1 MTERDFDEFST
12 MLKTI
17 SDYFGKPLTPGVIAV
32 YWQGLRDLEIGELR
46 AALNA
51 HAQNPDSGMFM
62 PKIAD
67 IRKMVGGTTQDSAL
81 VAWSKVDRAVRVVGT
96 YADVVFD
103 DPIIHR
109 VIRDMGG
116 WIALGGKSE
125 DEWPFVAK
133 EFETRYRGFRMRSE
147 VPPYEPVMIGIA
159 GAQNR
164 RLGMPVQQPRLIGD
178 QSACQRVQIGGT
190 DRPLLEIAT
199 AASHSSSIERQALT
213 AS

>member
-1 MTERDFDEFST
+1 MIEQDFDEFSRLLNT
-12 MLKTI
+12 L
-17 SDYFGKPLTPGVIAV
+17 SEYFRKPMSPGVMGI
-32 YWQGLRDLEIGELR
+32 YWQGLRDLELTELR

-51 HAQNPDSGMFM
+51 HVQNPDVGQFM
-62 PKIAD
+62 PTIAD
-67 IRKMVGGTTQDSAL
+67 IRRMVGGTTQDSAL

-96 YADVVFD
+96 YADVIFD

-116 WIALGGKSE
+116 WIAIGGKSE

-133 EFETRYRGFRMRSE
+133 EFETRYRGFRMRGE

-199 AASHSSSIERQALT
+199 AASHTPSIERQALS

>member
-1 MTERDFDEFST
+1 MTDRDFNDFSVL
-12 MLKTI
+12 MK
-17 SDYFGKPLTPGVIAV
+17 SVADYFGKTMTTGVIGI

-51 HAQNPDSGMFM
+51 HVQNPDVGQFM

-67 IRKMVGGTTQDSAL
+67 IRKMIGGTTQDSAL
-81 VAWSKVDRAVRVVGT
+81 VAWSKVDRAIRHVGT

-116 WIALGGKSE
+116 WIPLGAKRE

-133 EFETRYRGFRMRSE
+133 EFETRYRGYRMRGE
-147 VPPYEPVMIGIA
+147 VPAYEPVMIGVA
-159 GAQNR
+159 GASNR
-164 RLGMPVQQPRLIGD
+164 KAGFAIDPPRLIGD
-178 QSACQRVQIGGT
+178 VTKCHRVRSGGT
-190 DRPLLEIAT
+190 DRPLLEITPAAT
-199 AASHSSSIERQALT
+199 HAPLIERQPVA
-213 AS
+213 A

>member
-12 MLKTI
+12 MLKTLAE
-17 SDYFGKPLTPGVIAV
+17 YFGKSLTPGVVAV
-32 YWQGLRDLEIGELR
+32 YWQGLRDLEISELR

-67 IRKMVGGTTQDSAL
+67 IRRMVGGTTQDSAL
-81 VAWSKVDRAVRVVGT
+81 VAWSKVDCAMRYVGP

-109 VIRDMGG
+109 VVRDMGG
-116 WIALGGKSE
+116 WIRVGSKGD

-133 EFETRYRGFRMRSE
+133 EFETRYRGYRMRGE
-147 VPPYEPVMIGIA
+147 VPAYEPVLIGMA
-159 GAQNR
+159 GAHNR
-164 RLGMPVQQPRLIGD
+164 KAGFAIDPPRLIGD
-178 QSACQRVQIGGT
+178 QEACQRVQRGGT
-190 DRPLLEIAT
+190 TDPLLAIAP
-199 AASHSSSIERQALT
+199 AAVHAPYIEKPLLNA
-213 AS
+213 